1 MGLPNINITFTTLA
15 STAISRGDKGT
26 ICLLLRDTVPEG
38 ESGEYVVSG
47 VADIP
52 LTLSADNQGITRR
65 GLTGYRT
72 PPRKI
77 LVKLLADEEEIET
90 GLAWASMQNFDYLC
104 GPGELTAEESEK
116 IASWIKTERL
126 AGKKYKAVLP
136 ETAADHEGVVNF
148 CAGNIKTADG
158 IFTAAQFCS
167 RIAGIIA
174 GTPWS
179 ESATYVPL
187 FEVLDA
193 DRMSRADAD
202 KAVEDGK
209 FILWF
214 DGEKWKTG
222 RAVNSLVTTGDGHG
236 EAFQKIKIVEVVDL
250 IKEDI
255 RLTAEDNFI
264 GRYANS
270 YDNKCLLVSAVSGYL
285 EGLYRDGILA
295 DIPAVGID
303 LAANRLWL
311 KSHGL
316 SPDSMSDD
324 EVKRASTGSVVNLT
338 ATMQILDAIE
348 DINLPIILNQ

>member
-1 MGLPNINITFTTLA
+1 MPA
-15 STAISRGDKGT
+15 A
-26 ICLLLRDTVPEG
+26 
-38 ESGEYVVSG
+38 
-47 VADIP
+47 
-52 LTLSADNQGITRR
+52 LS
-65 GLTGYRT
+65 
-72 PPRKI
+72 
-77 LVKLLADEEEIET
+77 
-90 GLAWASMQNFDYLC
+90 
-104 GPGELTAEESEK
+104 
-116 IASWIKTERL
+116 
-126 AGKKYKAVLP
+126 
-136 ETAADHEGVVNF
+136 
-148 CAGNIKTADG
+148 
-158 IFTAAQFCS
+158 
-167 RIAGIIA
+167 
-174 GTPWS
+174 
-179 ESATYVPL
+179 
-187 FEVLDA
+187 
-193 DRMSRADAD
+193 
-202 KAVEDGK
+202 
-209 FILWF
+209 
-214 DGEKWKTG
+214 
-222 RAVNSLVTTGDGHG
+222 
-236 EAFQKIKIVEVVDL
+236 FQKIKIVEVVDL